1 MNQRVRRSGT
11 FSQTREGIVQSNHLI
26 VGLLVLACLIL
37 SALWFFFVSGYWSIQ
52 KIETNPLVD
61 LKGGEVASTTFAII
75 DSGSWKPWDR
85 RNIFFIDPIV
95 LANQLRDQLF
105 AESVS
110 VDKVYPDVLRL
121 KITERQRSVV
131 VASQDQL
138 LIVDTNGLVTGEA
151 TTTTV
156 GLSKALLLG
165 QSLAAADGLPV
176 IECGLPELATA
187 GYQAAKPEDV
197 KAWIEA
203 YKAFTA
209 AGVKFRY
216 FKLTDPD
223 AQELDVQTDQAYV
236 AIFDLGSDLMPQIDT
251 YKKFLDSKPKNMV
264 PHEYVDVRV
273 PGKIYF
279 K

>member
-264 PHEYVDVRV
+264 PHEYV
-273 PGKIYF
+273 
-279 K
+279 